1 MAIPGW
7 ALFDGRSERLS
18 YWRMA
23 IRLTI
28 LVVAALVVSI
38 MLQPYLG
45 RAAFAVF
52 VLALAAALWLN
63 LAVSAR
69 RLHDRDRS
77 AWMLLPMLVLPEL
90 LGLMAQT
97 GGRALEVL
105 LFIAVPLALWG
116 FVEIGFLRGTV
127 GDNRFGPDPLGEPL
141 AETPLGASSDA

>member
-1 MAIPGW
+1 MAVPGW
-7 ALFDGRSERLS
+7 ALFDGRSGRLS

-28 LVVAALVVSI
+28 LVVAALAISI

-52 VLALAAALWLN
+52 VPALAAALWLN

-90 LGLMAQT
+90 LGLMAQA

-116 FVEIGFLRGTV
+116 FVEIGFLRGTS
-127 GDNRFGPDPLGEPL
+127 GANRFGPDPLGDPL
-141 AETPLGASSDA
+141 PETPLAASSDA